1 MGDAAHLHSPAGAQG
16 MNTSI
21 GDNAARVFSSQFYS
35 AIGFGLSVKRAFEQ
49 AKALVMMEGLN
60 EENTPE
66 LFVQE
71 GLNSDDLIIVRPEG
85 L

>member
-1 MGDAAHLHSPAGAQG
+1 MMRPEYFHHNFTLQL
-16 MNTSI
+16 
-21 GDNAARVFSSQFYS
+21 
-35 AIGFGLSVKRAFEQ
+35 GFGFSVKKAFEQ

-71 GLNSDDLIIVRPEG
+71 GLDPNNLIIVRPIDLE
-85 L
+85 